1 MYSRAE
7 YCFKGRSWSA
17 WLGLLLLVAVTVACQ
32 PAEET
37 PRSSDTRT
45 SGIAAVETA
54 YQQGLSGVMVDVAG
68 QVDRIL
74 PDDTKGSR
82 HQRFILRLDSGHTLL
97 ISHNIDIAER
107 VPVSSAE
114 TMTLRGQ
121 YEWNEKG
128 GVVHWTHH
136 DPQGQREGGW
146 IRVGEVIYR

>member
-1 MYSRAE
+1 MCTQAGDL
-7 YCFKGRSWSA
+7 FKSRSWKA
-17 WLGLLLLVAVTVACQ
+17 WLGLLLIVVATVGCQ

-37 PRSSDTRT
+37 PRTSDTRS
-45 SGIAAVETA
+45 SGTAEVEAA
-54 YQQGLSGVMVDVAG
+54 YQQQLSGVMVEVAG
-68 QVDRIL
+68 RVDRIL
-74 PDDTKGSR
+74 PDDTQGSR

-107 VPVSSAE
+107 VPVSSGE

-136 DPQGQREGGW
+136 DPQGQRAGGW
-146 IRVGEVIYR
+146 IRLGEHVYQ